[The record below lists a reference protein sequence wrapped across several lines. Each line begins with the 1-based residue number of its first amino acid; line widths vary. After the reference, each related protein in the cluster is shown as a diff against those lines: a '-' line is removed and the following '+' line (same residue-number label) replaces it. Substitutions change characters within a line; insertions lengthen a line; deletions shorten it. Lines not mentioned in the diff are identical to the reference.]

1 MTITRRDILIGTAGL
16 GLAGLVG
23 GAILLTRNGG
33 GGGSSGRAAARMTID
48 DVLHDPDNPVLGNP
62 AGALTIVE
70 YFDYQCPFCKKGHS
84 MLTGVVAEDGDIRLV
99 MKDWP
104 IFGAP
109 SVLASQLVLG
119 AASIGNYAQ
128 AHSALMATEARLAED
143 QIRQVLT
150 DGGIDTDAALT
161 AYRADRGKWDGL
173 MARNSAQAAELGLQG
188 TPAFII
194 GARIY
199 PGALD
204 ETRLRGAIAEARQM
218 S

>member
-1 MTITRRDILIGTAGL
+1 MSITRRDLLAGTTGF

-23 GAILLTRNGG
+23 GAALLARRGDGASGG
-33 GGGSSGRAAARMTID
+33 IETAQMTIN

-62 AGALTIVE
+62 EGALTIVE
-70 YFDYQCPFCKKGHS
+70 YFDYQCPYCKRGHS
-84 MLTGVVAEDGDIRLV
+84 VLTEVVERDGDIRLV

-119 AASIGNYAQ
+119 AASMGAYAP
-128 AHSALMATEARLAED
+128 AHGALMATAARLTEG
-143 QIRQVLT
+143 QIRRMLA
-150 DGGIDTDAALT
+150 DGGIDADAALA
-161 AYRADRGKWDGL
+161 AYRADRGKWGGL
-173 MARNSAQAAELGLQG
+173 MARNAAQAVELGLQG

-194 GARIY
+194 GTRIF

-204 ETRLRGAIAEARQM
+204 GTRLRVAIAEVRQTT
-218 S
+218 

>member
-1 MTITRRDILIGTAGL
+1 MSITRRDILVAAAGA
-16 GLAGLVG
+16 GLAGMAG
-23 GAILLTRNGG
+23 GAVLWGRGG
-33 GGGSSGRAAARMTID
+33 GTGGTETAELTIE

-62 AGALTIVE
+62 EGALTIAE
-70 YFDYQCPFCKKGHS
+70 YFDYQCPYCKMGHS
-84 MLTGVVAEDGDIRLV
+84 MLTRVVAEEGDIRLV

-119 AASIGNYAQ
+119 AASAGGYEA
-128 AHSALMATEARLAED
+128 AHEALMATEARLTED
-143 QIRQVLT
+143 QIRQALR
-150 DGGIDTDAALT
+150 DGGTDTDAALA
-161 AYRADRGKWDGL
+161 AYRAERDKWDGL
-173 MARNSAQAAELGLQG
+173 LARNSRQAAELGLQG

-204 ETRLRGAIAEARQM
+204 ETRLRGAIAEARRAA
-218 S
+218 